1 MKYNGYTI
9 TYEDLE
15 HLTPEQLKAGIE
27 MLQEQMENE
36 GDYRS

>member
-1 MKYNGYTI
+1 MKYNGYII

-27 MLQEQMENE
+27 MLQEQMNE
-36 GDYRS
+36 EGSYKS